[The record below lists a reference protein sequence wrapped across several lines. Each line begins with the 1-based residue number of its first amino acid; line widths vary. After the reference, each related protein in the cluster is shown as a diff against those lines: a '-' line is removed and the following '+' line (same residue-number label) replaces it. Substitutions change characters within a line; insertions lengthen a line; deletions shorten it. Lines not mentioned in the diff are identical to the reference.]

1 MADYYGMTSIDTAV
15 VSDTGD
21 LLIGLTD
28 GNVINA
34 GYVRGRPGP
43 QGERGLMG
51 PTGDPGRNGLDGAQL
66 YTGVGAPADDMG
78 VEGDLYIDLASRFL
92 DIFQKTGGG
101 WIVISTLRDA
111 SDSKGSGFLPGMSGT
126 HDGDGGGGGS
136 SVIIDNNTDGPA
148 FGNGGAPLQP
158 GDLWYNPDTGHLHVR
173 SANNLEWI
181 PIAGLPSAEFSAD
194 PPTEDRG
201 GHPIEP
207 GDLWWDTDLAALFVA
222 ALDSS
227 DQLVWVVALPAD
239 RSAVPDE
246 QNPFVLPFSADGTIA
261 TNPTTGI
268 RYIYHAAKNQWI
280 DIPTTGNSIFYQE
293 DTPTMENVNLGVGD
307 LWIKESDK
315 QVYVFNGLSWDE
327 VRARPKVYNTD
338 EPPADASE
346 GELYFDSGEE
356 ELTLYIRYNG
366 DWVPA
371 APPVSTEGL
380 ESAITSLES
389 DVQQL
394 LTSTRTAAILASEE
408 ELKVL
413 NLQESQAE
421 QDTKIEALEAS
432 QTVQDNQIIELEE
445 EIESLAPSLDRGKWN
460 LAELGEGV
468 TLAAGQYAM
477 GIGAN
482 RVYCEEQYA
491 QCLAAIDGNPSEN
504 PEASGECNR
513 IASACFNAVD
523 NGTEYFM
530 NDWSHATLLHFH
542 KTDSEGKNHTFADY
556 KVGMFIDLFDQG
568 DTGFAVFEITAA
580 ATLDGDVYTIGVH
593 PVQHEGEAAGLA
605 RVKVFELA
613 GADPT
618 EFVRNTG
625 DTMTGAL
632 YIRPPKDSAGL
643 RIYAPQGD
651 AGAGQADATQ
661 LVRVANS
668 HNQYVF
674 YVEESGA
681 IAGKDG
687 MLPTV
692 NRHLTSKKYVDE
704 LIAAELTAPARF
716 EWKVYVNADGTPLQG
731 SANLNG
737 ASMSD
742 TSVIRLHKHAL
753 NAPVPI
759 KGHGSGLTMYKHS
772 PSPKLYYSTILSAW
786 SKSGAEWQWKGTAEI
801 DEIKLFSDYIQIKL
815 GYRKESNMNFSNTGY
830 YRFTVGGLF

>member
-1 MADYYGMTSIDTAV
+1 MSMSDLELLQLVDTVKEKQRGPKGEPGVGIDRIEQF
-15 VSDTGD
+15 DETGFT
-21 LLIGLTD
+21 LRLTD
-28 GNVINA
+28 GSFQRIDLPTPKDGEA
-34 GYVRGRPGP
+34 GPVGPSGR
-43 QGERGLMG
+43 QGEK
-51 PTGDPGRNGLDGAQL
+51 GDPGRAGRDGSQGLPGRDGQDGLPGSFIETAVVNSNGHLLLGISNGSIIDVGRVIGPAGA
-66 YTGVGAPADDMG
+66 TGPVGATGLAGESGKDGTAVLSGPRAPTQDDG
-78 VEGDLYIDLASRFL
+78 VEGDHWID
-92 DIFQKTGGG
+92 
-101 WIVISTLRDA
+101 ISTAEFAFFKRDGNGWTKLANLRQPAKDPRMGIA
-111 SDSKGSGFLPGMSGT
+111 GP
-126 HDGDGGGGGS
+126 GGGGGS
-136 SVIIDNNTDGPA
+136 GGGGTGELQNTRTLPLI
-148 FGNGGAPLQP
+148 NGGSTIRKQAQA
-158 GDLWYNPDTGHLHVR
+158 R
-173 SANNLEWI
+173 
-181 PIAGLPSAEFSAD
+181 GLPS
-194 PPTEDRG
+194 
-201 GHPIEP
+201 
-207 GDLWWDTDLAALFVA
+207 
-222 ALDSS
+222 
-227 DQLVWVVALPAD
+227 
-239 RSAVPDE
+239 VPDE
-246 QNPFVLPFSADGTIA
+246 MATQEDANLYFLACLQTEDVTVSDSVPRPPYQIGQLWFS
-261 TNPTTGI
+261 TNP
-268 RYIYHAAKNQWI
+268 
-280 DIPTTGNSIFYQE
+280 
-293 DTPTMENVNLGVGD
+293 
-307 LWIKESDK
+307 
-315 QVYVFNGLSWDE
+315 
-327 VRARPKVYNTD
+327 
-338 EPPADASE
+338 
-346 GELYFDSGEE
+346 E
-356 ELTLYIRYNG
+356 ELTLYVYDG
-366 DWVPA
+366 SVWVPA
-371 APPVSTEGL
+371 APPVSLDGI
-380 ESAITSLES
+380 ESNITLLQEVTS
-389 DVQQL
+389 QL
-394 LTSTRTAAILASEE
+394 QTDIATTVIKASEE

-413 NLQESQAE
+413 DLQESQAA

-625 DTMTGAL
+625 DTMTGTL

-687 MLPTV
+687 MLPTQ
-692 NRHLTSKKYVDE
+692 NRHLVSKKYVDE

-716 EWKVYVNADGTPLQG
+716 EWKVYVNADGTPQQG

-742 TSVIRLHKHAL
+742 TSVIRLHKRAQ

-801 DEIKLFSDYIQIKL
+801 DQIKLFSDYIQITLASHKW
-815 GYRKESNMNFSNTGY
+815 SNMNFSNTGY